1 MTQYKN
7 IPYILVVNSKE
18 DKNILAG
25 QLKKYFDETKS
36 HYVVVMDESGYGKT
50 IKDFKWIS
58 KLFFKL
64 PTFNKLKKQSRKAE
78 PKKSKGMSKRIANA
92 CMRFD
97 PVAVVCPTAYSLLA
111 AVESKKQNE
120 FDAPIVS
127 VIPDFTYDKNL
138 SDSAVDYYI
147 VENGQLKDS
156 LVVGGI
162 PASCVLE
169 LGVPVSGYKVSH
181 DEKQQLKEKLGLKDT
196 PTVFVCAVE
205 GKESVE
211 ALDMLFDQGDIINV
225 VVYVENKKLQNKLR
239 KKVELKGADNVQLFD
254 KLSLYNDY
262 LSVSD
267 ILITNYDAA
276 TIAKAFASFKAVI
289 AFAPKS
295 DVQKADVEYLTQN
308 ELIAYAPT
316 PADVI
321 IKLYDLLQTDLQK
334 KLVENI
340 SKRIKPD
347 QLKEVCA
354 FLASL
359 TPSASE

>member
-36 HYVVVMDESGYGKT
+36 HYVVVMDESRYGKT
-50 IKDFKWIS
+50 IKDFEWIS

-156 LVVGGI
+156 LVGGGI

-262 LSVSD
+262 LSASD

>member
-50 IKDFKWIS
+50 IKDFEWIS

-156 LVVGGI
+156 LVGGGI

-169 LGVPVSGYKVSH
+169 LGVPVSGYKISH

-239 KKVELKGADNVQLFD
+239 KKVELKGADNVQIFD

-262 LSVSD
+262 LSASD

>member
-156 LVVGGI
+156 LVGGGI

-262 LSVSD
+262 LSASD

>member
-156 LVVGGI
+156 LVGGGI
-162 PASCVLE
+162 
-169 LGVPVSGYKVSH
+169 
-181 DEKQQLKEKLGLKDT
+181 
-196 PTVFVCAVE
+196 
-205 GKESVE
+205 
-211 ALDMLFDQGDIINV
+211 
-225 VVYVENKKLQNKLR
+225 KK
-239 KKVELKGADNVQLFD
+239 
-254 KLSLYNDY
+254 
-262 LSVSD
+262 
-267 ILITNYDAA
+267 
-276 TIAKAFASFKAVI
+276 
-289 AFAPKS
+289 
-295 DVQKADVEYLTQN
+295 
-308 ELIAYAPT
+308 
-316 PADVI
+316 
-321 IKLYDLLQTDLQK
+321 
-334 KLVENI
+334 
-340 SKRIKPD
+340 
-347 QLKEVCA
+347 
-354 FLASL
+354 
-359 TPSASE
+359 

>member
-36 HYVVVMDESGYGKT
+36 HYVVVMDESGYGKI
-50 IKDFKWIS
+50 IKDFEWIS

-138 SDSAVDYYI
+138 SDYAVDFYI

-156 LVVGGI
+156 LVGGGI

-169 LGVPVSGYKVSH
+169 LGVPVSGYKISH

-205 GKESVE
+205 GKDSVE

-239 KKVELKGADNVQLFD
+239 KKVELKGADNVQIFD

-262 LSVSD
+262 LSASD

>member
-1 MTQYKN
+1 
-7 IPYILVVNSKE
+7 
-18 DKNILAG
+18 
-25 QLKKYFDETKS
+25 
-36 HYVVVMDESGYGKT
+36 
-50 IKDFKWIS
+50 
-58 KLFFKL
+58 
-64 PTFNKLKKQSRKAE
+64 
-78 PKKSKGMSKRIANA
+78 
-92 CMRFD
+92 MRFD

-156 LVVGGI
+156 LVGGGI

-262 LSVSD
+262 LNVSD

-276 TIAKAFASFKAVI
+276 TNSKANSRNAA
-289 AFAPKS
+289 
-295 DVQKADVEYLTQN
+295 
-308 ELIAYAPT
+308 
-316 PADVI
+316 
-321 IKLYDLLQTDLQK
+321 
-334 KLVENI
+334 
-340 SKRIKPD
+340 
-347 QLKEVCA
+347 
-354 FLASL
+354 
-359 TPSASE
+359 

>member
-78 PKKSKGMSKRIANA
+78 PKKSKGMSKRMANA

-156 LVVGGI
+156 LVGGGI

-262 LSVSD
+262 LSASD

>member
-50 IKDFKWIS
+50 IKDFEWIS

-156 LVVGGI
+156 LVGGGI

-169 LGVPVSGYKVSH
+169 LGVPVSGYKISH

-225 VVYVENKKLQNKLR
+225 VVYVEKKNFK
-239 KKVELKGADNVQLFD
+239 
-254 KLSLYNDY
+254 
-262 LSVSD
+262 
-267 ILITNYDAA
+267 TNS
-276 TIAKAFASFKAVI
+276 AK
-289 AFAPKS
+289 
-295 DVQKADVEYLTQN
+295 
-308 ELIAYAPT
+308 
-316 PADVI
+316 
-321 IKLYDLLQTDLQK
+321 
-334 KLVENI
+334 
-340 SKRIKPD
+340 R
-347 QLKEVCA
+347 
-354 FLASL
+354 
-359 TPSASE
+359 

>member
-18 DKNILAG
+18 DKNIVAG

-36 HYVVVMDESGYGKT
+36 HYVVVMDETGYGKT
-50 IKDFKWIS
+50 IKDFEWIS
-58 KLFFKL
+58 KTFFKL
-64 PTFNKLKKQSRKAE
+64 PKFNKLKKQARKAE

-97 PVAVVCPTAYSLLA
+97 PVAVVCPTAYGLLA
-111 AVESKKQNE
+111 AAESKKQNE
-120 FDAPIVS
+120 FEAPIVS
-127 VIPDFTYDKNL
+127 LIPDFTFDKNIC
-138 SDSAVDYYI
+138 DSAVDYYI
-147 VENGQLKDS
+147 VESEELKDS
-156 LVVGGI
+156 FVSGVI
-162 PASCVLE
+162 PASCVLP
-169 LGVPVSGYKVSH
+169 LGVPVSGYKIND
-181 DEKQQLKEKLGLKDT
+181 DEKRQLKEKLGLKDN
-196 PTVFVCAVE
+196 PTVFVCAVD
-205 GKESVE
+205 GKESLE
-211 ALDMLFDQGDIINV
+211 ALDMLFDQGDIINI

-239 KKVELKGADNVQLFD
+239 KKVEFKGCDNVQLFD

-262 LSVSD
+262 LNVSD

-276 TIAKAFASFKAVI
+276 TIAKAFASFKASI

-334 KLVENI
+334 KLVSNI
-340 SKRIKPD
+340 SKRLKPD
-347 QLKEVCA
+347 QLKDICA

>member
-50 IKDFKWIS
+50 IKDFEWIS

-138 SDSAVDYYI
+138 SDYAVDYYI

-156 LVVGGI
+156 LVGGGI

-169 LGVPVSGYKVSH
+169 LGVPVSGYKISH

-262 LSVSD
+262 LSASD

>member
-50 IKDFKWIS
+50 IKDFEWIS

-156 LVVGGI
+156 LVGGGI

-169 LGVPVSGYKVSH
+169 LGVPVSGYKISH

-239 KKVELKGADNVQLFD
+239 KMVELKGADNVQLFD

-262 LSVSD
+262 LSASD

>member
-156 LVVGGI
+156 LVGGGI

-169 LGVPVSGYKVSH
+169 LGVPVSGYKISH

-262 LSVSD
+262 LSASD

>member
-50 IKDFKWIS
+50 IKDFEWIS

-156 LVVGGI
+156 LVGGGI

-262 LSVSD
+262 LSASD

>member
-50 IKDFKWIS
+50 IKDFEWIS

-156 LVVGGI
+156 LVGGGI

-169 LGVPVSGYKVSH
+169 LGVPVSGYKISH

-239 KKVELKGADNVQLFD
+239 KKVEIKGADNVQIFD

-262 LSVSD
+262 LSASD

-340 SKRIKPD
+340 SKRIDPV

>member
-138 SDSAVDYYI
+138 SDYAVDYYI

-156 LVVGGI
+156 LVGGGI

-169 LGVPVSGYKVSH
+169 LGVPVSGYKISH

-196 PTVFVCAVE
+196 STVFVCAVE

-262 LSVSD
+262 LSASD

>member
-138 SDSAVDYYI
+138 SDYAVDYYI

-156 LVVGGI
+156 LVGGGI

-169 LGVPVSGYKVSH
+169 LGVPVSGYKISH

-262 LSVSD
+262 LSASD

>member
-50 IKDFKWIS
+50 IKDFEWIS

-156 LVVGGI
+156 LVGGGI
-162 PASCVLE
+162 LASCVLE
-169 LGVPVSGYKVSH
+169 LGVPVSGYKISH

-262 LSVSD
+262 LSASD